1 MPIIADSGALNTF
14 CQSLRSA
21 DFITVDTEF
30 LRDQTYWPRLCLIQI
45 GGPERAVAV
54 DPLAAGLDLTPLAD
68 LLHDESLLKVF
79 HSARQDLEIFFHRF
93 DRLPH
98 PIFDTQIAAM
108 VCGFG
113 DSVGY
118 DTLVR
123 RLTGKR
129 IDKGPRFTDWSRR
142 PLSDAQLRYALDD
155 VIHLRDVYRALAKTM
170 RKRSRE
176 RWLDEEMDI
185 LTSPETYRLEP
196 ETAWRR
202 LKTRS
207 TDRRYLAVLKAL
219 ATWRER
225 EAQRRDVPRN
235 RVVRDE
241 QLFDIAAQ
249 LPRTP
254 EDLARARSINADTA
268 RGRFGRAILEAVQEG
283 LAIPPDERPQPVGRE
298 DFPNDLGPVVD
309 VLKILL
315 KKVCAERQVAAK
327 LIANG
332 GELERIAAGHRHDV
346 PALTGWRFEVFG
358 KDALRLIEGRLALR
372 IREGKV
378 ELTQAEQMQD
388 A

>member
-1 MPIIADSGALNTF
+1 MPIIAESSALNTF
-14 CQSLRSA
+14 CRDLRGA

-30 LRDQTYWPRLCLIQI
+30 LRDQTYWPKLCLLQI
-45 GGPERAVAV
+45 GGPDRAVAV
-54 DPLAAGLDLTPLAD
+54 DPLAPGLDLAPVAD

-93 DRLPH
+93 GRLPH

-129 IDKGPRFTDWSRR
+129 VDKGPRFTDWSRR
-142 PLSDAQLRYALDD
+142 PLSDAQLHYALGD

-170 RKRSRE
+170 RQRERE

-185 LTSPETYRLEP
+185 LTSPDTYRLEP

-207 TDRRYLAVLKAL
+207 TDRRYLAVLKEL
-219 ATWRER
+219 ATWREH

-235 RVVRDE
+235 RVLRDE

-254 EDLARARSINADTA
+254 EALSRARSINADTA
-268 RGRFGRAILEAVQEG
+268 RGRFGRAILETVEKG
-283 LAIPPDERPQPVGRE
+283 LAVPSEARPQSAGRE
-298 DFPNDLGPVVD
+298 ELPNDLGPVVD
-309 VLKILL
+309 ILKILL
-315 KKVCAERQVAAK
+315 KKVCTERQVAAK

-332 GELERIAAGHRHDV
+332 AELERIAAGHRQDV
-346 PALTGWRFEVFG
+346 PALNGWRFEIFG
-358 KDALRLIEGRLALR
+358 KDALRLIDGKLALR
-372 IREGKV
+372 ILDGKV
-378 ELTQAEQMQD
+378 ELTQTDQMQD

>member
-1 MPIIADSGALNTF
+1 MPIIADSSALKTF
-14 CQSLRSA
+14 CQNLRGA

-30 LRDQTYWPRLCLIQI
+30 LRDQTYWPKLCLVQV
-45 GGPERAVAV
+45 GGPEGAVAV
-54 DPLAAGLDLTPLAD
+54 DPLAPGLDLAPLAD
-68 LLHDESLLKVF
+68 LFHDESLLKVF

-142 PLSDAQLRYALDD
+142 PLSDAQLSYALDD

-176 RWLDEEMDI
+176 RWLDEEMEI

-207 TDRRYLAVLKAL
+207 SDRRYLAVLKAL
-219 ATWRER
+219 ATWREH

-235 RVVRDE
+235 RVLRDE

-254 EDLARARSINADTA
+254 EELSRARSINADTA
-268 RGRFGRAILEAVQEG
+268 RGRFGRALLEAVQEG
-283 LAIPPDERPQPVGRE
+283 LAVAPEDRPRTADRE
-298 DFPNDLGPVVD
+298 DFPADLGPVVD
-309 VLKILL
+309 ILKILL
-315 KKVCAERQVAAK
+315 KKVCTEQKVAAK

-332 GELERIAAGHRHDV
+332 GELERIAAGHRQDV
-346 PALTGWRFEVFG
+346 PALTGWRFDIFG
-358 KDALRLIEGRLALR
+358 KDALRLIDGKLALR
-372 IREGKV
+372 VRGGKV